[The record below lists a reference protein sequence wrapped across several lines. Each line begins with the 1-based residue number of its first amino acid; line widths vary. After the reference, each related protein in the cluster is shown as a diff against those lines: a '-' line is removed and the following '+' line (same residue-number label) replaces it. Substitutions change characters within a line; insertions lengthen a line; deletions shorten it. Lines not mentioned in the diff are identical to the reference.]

1 MSRGMAGIAAVIV
14 LATLAAYVPAIR
26 GGWVWDDDIHVTRNR
41 NLQDL
46 AGLTRIWLTTSATP
60 QYYPLTHTT
69 FWIERHLYGLDPL
82 GYHLDNVL
90 LHAASAILLAL
101 VLETL
106 GVPGAWLAAAVFA
119 LHPVHV
125 ESVAWITERK
135 NALSGLLYL
144 GSALVFLRHFA
155 GGGDRDRTRYGP
167 PAAAVALFVAGLL
180 AKTVIA
186 TLPVAL
192 AIVLLWKRGRIER
205 RAVPWLAA
213 MIAVGATLGLL
224 TAWLEATQV
233 GAEGREFSLTFAERL
248 LLAGRAVL
256 FYLGKLSFP
265 HPLAFLYPRWT
276 LDARSAAQW
285 LFPVAAAGAAA
296 ALWFARKRIGTAPLA
311 AYAFY
316 VVTLGP
322 ALGFLNVYP
331 MRFSFTADHFQYLA
345 SIGPIALVSAGAARL
360 AERLP
365 RVVPR
370 WAWAAPPLL
379 ALALLTWRQ
388 GGAYRDLDTLWTR
401 TIEASPDSFMAH
413 YNLGKM
419 LAERGRTDEAFAH
432 YQEALRA
439 NPEMAEA
446 MINLANQLADRGKLE
461 EAVDLYGRVIRLDPG
476 RERAHYDLALAL
488 EQLKRPGEAEKA
500 YRDAIRVKPGMIA
513 AHNNL
518 AVLLFQQGRYAE
530 AWGEVHASL
539 RSGGKPHPE
548 FLRALTDRM
557 PDPGP

>member
-1 MSRGMAGIAAVIV
+1 MAGIAAVIV

-213 MIAVGATLGLL
+213 MIV
-224 TAWLEATQV
+224 
-233 GAEGREFSLTFAERL
+233 
-248 LLAGRAVL
+248 
-256 FYLGKLSFP
+256 
-265 HPLAFLYPRWT
+265 
-276 LDARSAAQW
+276 
-285 LFPVAAAGAAA
+285 
-296 ALWFARKRIGTAPLA
+296 
-311 AYAFY
+311 
-316 VVTLGP
+316 
-322 ALGFLNVYP
+322 NV
-331 MRFSFTADHFQYLA
+331 
-345 SIGPIALVSAGAARL
+345 
-360 AERLP
+360 
-365 RVVPR
+365 
-370 WAWAAPPLL
+370 
-379 ALALLTWRQ
+379 
-388 GGAYRDLDTLWTR
+388 
-401 TIEASPDSFMAH
+401 
-413 YNLGKM
+413 
-419 LAERGRTDEAFAH
+419 
-432 YQEALRA
+432 
-439 NPEMAEA
+439 
-446 MINLANQLADRGKLE
+446 
-461 EAVDLYGRVIRLDPG
+461 
-476 RERAHYDLALAL
+476 
-488 EQLKRPGEAEKA
+488 
-500 YRDAIRVKPGMIA
+500 
-513 AHNNL
+513 
-518 AVLLFQQGRYAE
+518 
-530 AWGEVHASL
+530 
-539 RSGGKPHPE
+539 
-548 FLRALTDRM
+548 
-557 PDPGP
+557 